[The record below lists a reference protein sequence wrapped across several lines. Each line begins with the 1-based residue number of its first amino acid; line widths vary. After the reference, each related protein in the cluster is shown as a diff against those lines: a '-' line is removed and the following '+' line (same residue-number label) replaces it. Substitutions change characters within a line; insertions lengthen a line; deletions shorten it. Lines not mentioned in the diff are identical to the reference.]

1 MRSGNTFII
10 KEGDTVTPI
19 ESVHDF
25 DRYWSNHIFEL
36 PRIIKDDKVHI
47 VSTDLFEQMAFMPQA
62 KRNTARI
69 YGGRYKK
76 DDFMEMIYAQAG
88 LVGKTLN
95 DGELT
100 EIKNKKQ
107 KLETRKKELSKKSKK
122 LSKMGSALTA
132 ISPTADREETDRL
145 IAELEKLGNEIT
157 ELQKQK
163 NRFLTRKVKNERGSL
178 SIAVT

>member
-1 MRSGNTFII
+1 
-10 KEGDTVTPI
+10 
-19 ESVHDF
+19 
-25 DRYWSNHIFEL
+25 
-36 PRIIKDDKVHI
+36 
-47 VSTDLFEQMAFMPQA
+47 
-62 KRNTARI
+62 
-69 YGGRYKK
+69 
-76 DDFMEMIYAQAG
+76 MEMIYAQAG

-163 NRFLTRKVKNERGSL
+163 NRFLTRKVKNEGGSL